1 MKTRRHVSLATLG
14 MTALFLVA
22 PVRTAV
28 AGAQQAGPAPDTNL
42 LGARSLQYALSIPAP
57 QNPFHDLTGA
67 HCSLGQS
74 GNTWFLYITNGNP
87 IGEPVERECTI
98 PAGKTIFMPIMSWVC
113 LPFPNET
120 VQFAIDGCKEVN
132 DQTDILRLR
141 IDGKARNDL
150 IERRASTRAFALVLP
165 DDNIFGVPASVAV
178 AVHDG
183 YFATLPRLE
192 VGTHVVRVQGGTT
205 SQGFTSDVR
214 YRLRIVKPIKLP

>member
-1 MKTRRHVSLATLG
+1 MKNGRNASLCALG
-14 MTALFLVA
+14 MTALFFIALEPA
-22 PVRTAV
+22 AM
-28 AGAQQAGPAPDTNL
+28 AGDQRVGPAPDVNL
-42 LGARSLQYALSIPAP
+42 LGARSLQHALSIPAP

-87 IGEPVERECTI
+87 IGEPVERECTV
-98 PAGKTIFMPIMSWVC
+98 PLGKTIFMPIMSWVC

-132 DQTDILRLR
+132 DRTDILRLR

-150 IERRASTRAFALVLP
+150 IERRASTRSFALVLP

-183 YFATLPRLE
+183 YFATLPKLE
-192 VGTHVVRVQGGTT
+192 VGTHTVRVQGGTT
-205 SQGFTSDVR
+205 SEGFTSDVR
-214 YRLRIVKPIKLP
+214 YRLHIVKPIKLP

>member
-1 MKTRRHVSLATLG
+1 MKNGRNAWLCTLG
-14 MTALFLVA
+14 MTALFFVA
-22 PVRTAV
+22 LEPAAIAGDQQV
-28 AGAQQAGPAPDTNL
+28 APAPDINL
-42 LGARSLQYALSIPAP
+42 LGARSLQHALSIPAP

-87 IGEPVERECTI
+87 IGEPVERECTV
-98 PAGKTIFMPIMSWVC
+98 PLGKSIFMPIMSWVC

-132 DQTDILRLR
+132 DRTDILRLR
-141 IDGKARNDL
+141 IDGEARNDL

-183 YFATLPRLE
+183 YFATLPKLE
-192 VGTHVVRVQGGTT
+192 VGTHTVRVQGGTT
-205 SQGFTSDVR
+205 SEGFTSDVR
-214 YRLRIVKPIKLP
+214 YRLHIVKPIKLP